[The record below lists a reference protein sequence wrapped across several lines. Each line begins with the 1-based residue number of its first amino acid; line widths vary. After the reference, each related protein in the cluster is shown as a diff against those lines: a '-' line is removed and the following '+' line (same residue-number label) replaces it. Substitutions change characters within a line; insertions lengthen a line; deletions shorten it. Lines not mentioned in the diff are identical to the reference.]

1 MPLQWRKLFSNR
13 ILDRGRDYWKKDWV
27 YAPSYSELPA
37 GIHCR
42 VGKPGQSYDVT
53 IDFSDDWSEIKW
65 MDCDCPYAAEGYNC
79 KHEAA
84 CLYATEL
91 FIEGMQA
98 IQEPLTSELPAS
110 DRKSGRKRS
119 LKRSTALAE
128 NMSTIFLIL
137 ARFLHRLTLTRSFGS
152 GSGIIRP

>member
-53 IDFSDDWSEIKW
+53 IDFSDDWGEIKW
-65 MDCDCPYAAEGYNC
+65 MDCDCPYLRG
-79 KHEAA
+79 
-84 CLYATEL
+84 
-91 FIEGMQA
+91 
-98 IQEPLTSELPAS
+98 
-110 DRKSGRKRS
+110 
-119 LKRSTALAE
+119 
-128 NMSTIFLIL
+128 
-137 ARFLHRLTLTRSFGS
+137 
-152 GSGIIRP
+152 

>member
-1 MPLQWRKLFSNR
+1 MTLQWRKFFSNR

-84 CLYATEL
+84 CLYVTEL

-110 DRKSGRKRS
+110 DRKKWQEEIIEKVYGLGRKYV
-119 LKRSTALAE
+119 
-128 NMSTIFLIL
+128 NYIFDPGKIL
-137 ARFLHRLTLTRSFGS
+137 ASVDFDPVLW
-152 GSGIIRP
+152 